1 MSNKMDKNPH
11 REVLGREVE
20 SDEKR
25 VGPRASLDMSQPII
39 FSLQEPQVQ
48 VIVENKLIDFLVD
61 TEATHC

>member
-1 MSNKMDKNPH
+1 MDKNPH

-25 VGPRASLDMSQPII
+25 VGPRASLDMSQLII

-48 VIVENKLIDFLVD
+48 LIVGNKLIDFLVD
-61 TEATHC
+61 TRAMYS